1 MSFAWP
7 LVLLLAPLPL
17 IVVFWRRRQRPTL
30 SVSSLQ
36 LWEHAESGRTR
47 FLWIP
52 PVIKALGL
60 TLLIVA
66 LARPQ
71 AGTDHAAQVSE
82 GIAIEMLIDV
92 SSSMSMDMKLPDGRG
107 KSRMEVAKELVENF
121 IAGDEEELEGRDGD
135 LIGLITFARYAD
147 TRSPLT
153 LGHNALLTI
162 VRDLTIQ
169 ERPNED
175 GTAYGDALAVAAARL
190 KQLDDPEVRKM
201 RSLEGDISSRVI
213 ILLTDGENN
222 SGSHLPFEA
231 AGLAK
236 EWDCRVYCIS
246 LGDRPRG
253 AIEGIPAQLS
263 EAERVLEH
271 ISNETG
277 GVFRTATDYDS
288 LFAVYKEIDELEQA
302 RIVSRTY
309 TRVSEWFW
317 VPLAGAAAFLAFAF
331 WIEATWLRT
340 IP

>member
-1 MSFAWP
+1 MSFAYPW
-7 LVLLLAPLPL
+7 LLLLTPLPL
-17 IVVFWRRRQRPTL
+17 IVVLWRRRQRPTL
-30 SVSSLQ
+30 AVSSLQ
-36 LWEHAESGRTR
+36 LWEHAESGRAR

-52 PVIKALGL
+52 PVVKALGL
-60 TLLIVA
+60 TFLILA

-71 AGTDHAAQVSE
+71 AGSDHAAQVSE
-82 GIAIEMLIDV
+82 GIAIQLLIDV
-92 SSSMSMDMKLPDGRG
+92 SSSMSMDMKLPDGKGR
-107 KSRMEVAKELVENF
+107 SRMEVAKELVEKF
-121 IAGDEEELEGRDGD
+121 IAGDNEDLEGRDGD
-135 LIGLITFARYAD
+135 LLGLITFARYAD

-153 LGHNALLTI
+153 LGHNALLTV

-201 RSLEGDISSRVI
+201 RSLEGDITSRVI

-222 SGSHLPFEA
+222 SGGHLPVEA

-236 EWDCRVYCIS
+236 EWGCRVYCIS
-246 LGDRPRG
+246 MGDRPRG
-253 AIEGIPAQLS
+253 ASSGAPNQLS

-271 ISNETG
+271 ISVETG

-288 LFAVYKEIDELEQA
+288 LLAVYSEIDELEQA

-309 TRVSEWFW
+309 TRIAERFW
-317 VPLAGAAAFLAFAF
+317 MPLALALLFLLFAF
-331 WIEATWLRT
+331 WLEATWLRT

>member
-1 MSFAWP
+1 MTFAWP
-7 LVLLLAPLPL
+7 WFLALAPLPL
-17 IVVFWRRRQRPTL
+17 IIVLWRRRKRPTL
-30 SVSSLQ
+30 SVSSLK
-36 LWEHAESGRTR
+36 LWEHTESGRAR
-47 FLWIP
+47 FLWLP
-52 PVIKALGL
+52 PVMKSLGMACL
-60 TLLIVA
+60 FIA

-71 AGTDHAAQVSE
+71 AGTDHAAQISQ
-82 GIAIEMLIDV
+82 GIAIQMLIDV
-92 SSSMSMDMKLPDGRG
+92 SSSMSMDIRMPDGQGR
-107 KSRMEVAKELVENF
+107 SRMEVAKELVEKF
-121 IAGDEEELEGRDGD
+121 VSGDEEELDGRDGD

-153 LGHNALLTI
+153 LGHNALLSV

-201 RSLEGDISSRVI
+201 RSLEGDIASRII

-222 SGSHLPFEA
+222 SGSHLPVEA

-236 EWDCRVYCIS
+236 EWGCRIYAIS
-246 LGDRPRG
+246 LGDRPRSSAG
-253 AIEGIPAQLS
+253 AATSALS

-271 ISNETG
+271 ISLETG
-277 GVFRTATDYDS
+277 GVFRTASDYDS
-288 LFAVYKEIDELEQA
+288 LLAVYREIDELEQA

-309 TRVSEWFW
+309 TRVSEQFGI
-317 VPLAGAAAFLAFAF
+317 PLAAAALLLTLSFLG
-331 WIEATWLRT
+331 EATWLRT

>member
-1 MSFAWP
+1 MIFGMPWA
-7 LVLLLAPLPL
+7 LLLTPLPL
-17 IVVFWRRRQRPTL
+17 IVVLWRRRQRATL
-30 SVSSLQ
+30 SVPSLQ
-36 LWEHAESGRTR
+36 LWDHATSGRAR

-52 PVIKALGL
+52 PVIRTLGL
-60 TLLIVA
+60 TLLVVA

-92 SSSMSMDMKLPDGRG
+92 SSSMSMDMKLSDGRG
-107 KSRMEVAKELVENF
+107 KPRIEVAKELVERF
-121 IAGDEEELEGRDGD
+121 IAGDGEGLEGRDGD

-153 LGHNALLTI
+153 LGHNALLSI

-175 GTAYGDALAVAAARL
+175 GTAYGDALAVASARL
-190 KQLDDPEVRKM
+190 KQLDDPEVREM
-201 RSLEGDISSRVI
+201 RSLEGEIASRVV

-222 SGSHLPFEA
+222 SGNHLPLEA
-231 AGLAK
+231 AGLAQQ
-236 EWDCRVYCIS
+236 WGCRIYSIS

-253 AIEGIPAQLS
+253 TNEMAVAQRS
-263 EAERVLEH
+263 EAERILEH

-288 LFAVYKEIDELEQA
+288 LLAVYKEIDDLERAQ
-302 RIVSRTY
+302 IVSRTY

-317 VPLAGAAAFLAFAF
+317 VPLSAAVGFLGFAF
-331 WIEATWLRT
+331 WLEATWLRT
-340 IP
+340 VP